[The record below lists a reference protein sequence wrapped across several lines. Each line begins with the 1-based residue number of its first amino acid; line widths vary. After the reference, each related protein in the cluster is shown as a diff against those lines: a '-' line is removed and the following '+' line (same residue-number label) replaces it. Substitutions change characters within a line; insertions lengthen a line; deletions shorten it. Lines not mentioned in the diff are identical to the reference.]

1 MSRDVGIRF
10 FAASL
15 ALLLGAGALAAEAPR
30 EPRQER
36 RQALEQLEWP
46 ACAARC
52 ADAAMARL
60 KQAAADGDTVALIA
74 LERLR
79 REGGA
84 HAPSLADIVAVEIV
98 RAERRDPIAAWRLAQ
113 RYLVG
118 DGVDASPAEAIRW
131 LAVAAAHE
139 GAAWPKSAEAA
150 FRLCEIYS
158 RGAGVAAD
166 GAAARGW
173 CARAADAGHAGAAL
187 VLAQLQRLDG

>member
-1 MSRDVGIRF
+1 MNRDVGIRCI
-10 FAASL
+10 AASL
-15 ALLLGAGALAAEAPR
+15 ALLLGAGSHAAEAPR

-36 RQALEQLEWP
+36 RQALEQLERQ
-46 ACAARC
+46 ACDARC
-52 ADAAMARL
+52 AGEAVARL
-60 KQAAADGDTVALIA
+60 KRAAADGDTLALIA

-84 HAPSLADIVAVEIV
+84 HAPGLADIIAVEIV
-98 RAERRDPIAAWRLAQ
+98 RAERGDPIAAWRLAQ

-118 DGVDASPAEAIRW
+118 EGVDASPAESVRW
-131 LAVAAAHE
+131 LTVAAAYE
-139 GAAWPKSAEAA
+139 DATWPKSAEAA

-166 GAAARGW
+166 GATARDW